1 MLLLCIALIVGTL
14 RPERDPEAIGWLYDF
29 AFLSFDG
36 TMGVFLIGSL
46 IWMLAIL
53 LDKNRVFPKWF
64 GYLNLCNALT
74 EVVVAPCWIFRRGV
88 LAWNGQIAWWLDMV
102 VFGIYTGTFIVMLFR
117 MIRREDFGTGPLPEP
132 HPEQGGCVDDRPR
145 REERTRQV
153 RAGAARHVGL
163 RVVRNAGLHSL
174 FRVLPVLPR
183 PKPRAFLH
191 SQAQL
196 DLRIGVFNTL
206 VLLLSSWS
214 VARCVQSSRA
224 GAYRAALRD
233 VFLTAVFAVVF
244 LFFKVFEW
252 ARLVHTGNG
261 LDSSDFFTYYFFLTG
276 IHFVH
281 LLIGFV
287 VLGVVVYQLRSP
299 ARRSQELVETCATYW
314 HTVDFLWVLIFALL
328 YVVR

>member
-1 MLLLCIALIVGTL
+1 MSELSEATKPARFVPGQPDMWAFVLFETL
-14 RPERDPEAIGWLYDF
+14 VFTAYFGFYLFFRARSPEL
-29 AFLSFDG
+29 
-36 TMGVFLIGSL
+36 
-46 IWMLAIL
+46 
-53 LDKNRVFPKWF
+53 
-64 GYLNLCNALT
+64 
-74 EVVVAPCWIFRRGV
+74 
-88 LAWNGQIAWWLDMV
+88 
-102 VFGIYTGTFIVMLFR
+102 
-117 MIRREDFGTGPLPEP
+117 
-132 HPEQGGCVDDRPR
+132 
-145 REERTRQV
+145 
-153 RAGAARHVGL
+153 
-163 RVVRNAGLHSL
+163 
-174 FRVLPVLPR
+174 
-183 PKPRAFLH
+183 FLH
-191 SQAQL
+191 SQAHL

-233 VFLTAVFAVVF
+233 VFITVAFAAVF

-261 LDSSDFFTYYFFLTG
+261 FGSNDFFTYYFFLTG

-287 VLGVVVYQLRSP
+287 VLGVIVYQLRS
-299 ARRSQELVETCATYW
+299 AASRSRASQEIVETCATYW